1 MTTIANIVVVLDP
14 TVIRDPVLDRAIM
27 LAKTTKANIRVLI
40 NCHSILGGKSYFVGD
55 SPKSIGATQSV
66 LQEQILSS
74 ITEEFSANGASV
86 SFDLIESESVVESI
100 LSYVAEFNADLVLKS
115 THSHSDLRKSIF
127 TNTDWQLIRKCSIP
141 LWLSKTGRWFP
152 QGKIVAA
159 VDPMHNHA
167 EPVEFESTL
176 INYAEYVGLIAEQS
190 VCVFHA
196 YYVGAE
202 TRYGE
207 VVSIARNGG
216 LQAQHNQAVYR
227 LLASHNVN
235 PENVRIVAGDV
246 NEKLLAYLYSVRC
259 NLLVIGALSR
269 SRLERAIL
277 GSTAEKVLDE
287 TPCDVLVIGHRS
299 T

>member
-1 MTTIANIVVVLDP
+1 MTAIINIVVVLDP

-27 LAKTTKANIRVLI
+27 LAKTTQANIRVLV
-40 NCHSILGGKSYFVGD
+40 NCHSILGGKSYFVGE
-55 SPKSIGATQSV
+55 SPTSIATTQSV

-74 ITEEFSANGASV
+74 ITEEFAANGVSV
-86 SFDLIESESVVESI
+86 SFDLIESKYVVESI
-100 LSYVAEFNADLVLKS
+100 LEFVTEVNADLVLKS

-127 TNTDWQLIRKCSIP
+127 TNTDWQLIRQCPSP
-141 LWLSKTGRWFP
+141 LWFSKTGRWFP

-159 VDPMHNHA
+159 VDPMHSHA
-167 EPVEFESTL
+167 EHVQFESTL
-176 INYAEYVGLIAEQS
+176 IDYAEYVGLIAKQA

-202 TRYGE
+202 SRYSKVTTFAG
-207 VVSIARNGG
+207 NGG
-216 LQAQHNQAVYR
+216 LQTQHNQAIYR
-227 LLASHNVN
+227 LLAAHNVN
-235 PENVRIVAGDV
+235 PENVQIVAGDV
-246 NEKLLAYLYSVRC
+246 SEKLLSYLHSIRS

-287 TPCDVLVIGHRS
+287 TPCDVLVVGHGA

>member
-1 MTTIANIVVVLDP
+1 MTTITNIAVVLDP

-27 LAKTTKANIRVLI
+27 LAKTTQANIRVLI

-55 SPKSIGATQSV
+55 SPTSIATPKSV

-74 ITEEFSANGASV
+74 ITEEFAANGVSV
-86 SFDLIESESVVESI
+86 SFDLIESKSVVESI
-100 LSYVAEFNADLVLKS
+100 VEYVAEVNADLVLKS

-141 LWLSKTGRWFP
+141 IWFSKTGRWFP
-152 QGKIVAA
+152 QGKIIAA
-159 VDPMHNHA
+159 VDPMHSQT
-167 EPVEFESTL
+167 ETVEFESTL
-176 INYAEYVGLIAEQS
+176 INFAEYVGLIAEHS

-202 TRYGE
+202 SRYGK
-207 VVSIARNGG
+207 VVPIAGNGS

-227 LLASHNVN
+227 LLAAHNVN
-235 PENVRIVAGDV
+235 PENVQISAGDV
-246 NEKLLAYLYSVRC
+246 SEKLLSYLHSIRS

-269 SRLERAIL
+269 SRLGRAIL

-287 TPCDVLVIGHRS
+287 TPCDVLVVGHS
-299 T
+299 AT